1 MHAAKEEGKLDGWHI
16 ADQSYP
22 KIMVNVS
29 GQAMESAYLGTP
41 GNLVEA
47 NELIVHPGDGNNG
60 NSAYAV
66 LRFTVPQDGWY
77 SAFASFHDISS
88 QASSIQ
94 SSGVDVHVTLGSAA
108 ADGNGGAFNGLTLV
122 GDVRKLSGMRII
134 IR

>member
-1 MHAAKEEGKLDGWHI
+1 VHAAKEEGKLDGWHI

-47 NELIVHPGDGNNG
+47 DELIVHPGDGNN
-60 NSAYAV
+60 
-66 LRFTVPQDGWY
+66 
-77 SAFASFHDISS
+77 
-88 QASSIQ
+88 
-94 SSGVDVHVTLGSAA
+94 
-108 ADGNGGAFNGLTLV
+108 GNGGAFNGLTLV